1 MAATQPDLKVLS
13 DSLLVAGRQ
22 VSLLPNLPA
31 IDHERYFRDQFAR
44 IREGMD
50 EQFRLLRV
58 DLNTRFEQ
66 VDKRFEQVDK
76 RLDQVDKRL
85 DQVDKRLDQI
95 DKRLDQVD
103 KRFDQ
108 IDKRFEQVDR
118 RFEQVDTRF
127 TDLELSTKSEA
138 RNQAARLFN
147 SHVTSVETK
156 LHALYNEQ
164 NEAVQG
170 FPEDL
175 AALARL
181 HGRKNPFDVEYQP
194 STKRT
199 TDNAITALLDAYDLA
214 TDGTVATKRR
224 RFRYFIGAVI
234 NA

>member
-76 RLDQVDKRL
+76 RLDQIDKRL
-85 DQVDKRLDQI
+85 DQVDKRLDQ
-95 DKRLDQVD
+95 V
-103 KRFDQ
+103 
-108 IDKRFEQVDR
+108 DKRFEQVDR
-118 RFEQVDTRF
+118 RFEQVDQRFEQVNTRF

-181 HGRKNPFDVEYQP
+181 HGRKTPFDVEYQP